1 VSDSFR
7 LVALEGERFRALFD
21 RTDAELAAMGA
32 RRMIVDDKPGF
43 PCRVS
48 LADGEV
54 GETVI
59 LLSYL
64 HHDVP
69 TPYRGIGPIFVRQGV
84 ATAHPAVGEVPFM
97 FRHRP
102 LSVRAYD
109 RDGMLVA
116 SDVVQGTELEA
127 AILRLFQDPAT
138 SYQHVHN
145 AKPGCYNCLV
155 ERA

>member
-1 VSDSFR
+1 VSGSFR
-7 LVALEGERFRALFD
+7 LVALEAERFRALFE

-32 RRMIVDDKPGF
+32 WRMIVDDKPGF

-48 LADGEV
+48 LADAEV
-54 GETVI
+54 GETVL
-59 LLSYL
+59 LLSHV
-64 HHDVP
+64 HHDVN

-84 ATAHPAVGEVPFM
+84 ATAHPAVGEVPYM

-109 RDGMLVA
+109 KDGMLVA

-127 AILRLFQDPAT
+127 AILRLFADPAT

>member
-1 VSDSFR
+1 MSDSFR
-7 LVALEGERFRALFD
+7 LVALEAERFRALFD

-54 GETVI
+54 GETVL

-64 HHDVP
+64 HHDVA

-84 ATAHPAVGEVPFM
+84 ATARPAVGEIPAM
-97 FRHRP
+97 LRDRL
-102 LSVRAYD
+102 LSLRAYD
-109 RDGMLVA
+109 AQGMLVA
-116 SDVVQGTELEA
+116 SDVVQGTELA
-127 AILRLFQDPAT
+127 QAIQRLFADPAT
-138 SYQHVHN
+138 RYQHVHN
-145 AKPGCYNCLV
+145 AKPGCYDCLV